1 VISAGSGARGR
12 QQKPR
17 EPWDQLVHAL
27 GFFAIDAVIDVGA
40 NRGQYALGLRR
51 HGWRGPILSFEP
63 LPDVHAELSETA
75 SADPDW
81 IVAPPLALGAVQ
93 GRTVVERS
101 AESDMS
107 SLLPQ
112 NALLRR
118 ISPSSRVVGRVEV
131 GLDRLDRRPEVAAG
145 WRRLF
150 LKIDV
155 QGSEAAVLEGA
166 SGLGERLVG
175 VQLEAGLV
183 PLYEG
188 ERDFRATLDAMAAA
202 GFGLHLLIP
211 GYYERKLGRQLQV
224 DMVFFRAAGE
234 GGRPA

>member
-1 VISAGSGARGR
+1 MSLPARHR
-12 QQKPR
+12 KPR
-17 EPWDQLVHAL
+17 NLRDQLVHAL
-27 GFFAIDAVIDVGA
+27 VFHGIDAVIDVGA
-40 NRGQYALGLRR
+40 NRGQYARRLRR

-63 LPDVHAELSETA
+63 LPDVHAELVRA
-75 SADPDW
+75 AAPDPDW
-81 IVAPPLALGAVQ
+81 IVAPPLALGDATGTAVL
-93 GRTVVERS
+93 ERS

-112 NALLRR
+112 GDLLRR
-118 ISPSSRVVGRVEV
+118 ISPTSRIVGRVEV
-131 GLDRLDRRPEVAAG
+131 AIDRLDRRPEIRDA

-150 LKIDV
+150 LKLDV
-155 QGSEAAVLEGA
+155 QGFEPRVLAGAA
-166 SGLGERLVG
+166 GLGERLVG

-188 ERDFRATLDAMAAA
+188 EKDFRATLDAMAAA

-224 DMVFFRAAGE
+224 DMVFFREAGE
-234 GGRPA
+234 GGGPA